1 MTFSPPQVAFLF
13 QDALVSHIA
22 TAIEQ
27 LLSNANATHHIPT
40 ARVAPTAIA
49 YAGQDGRGGTQ
60 GGGGGGKRGGG
71 GGGPAG
77 GPRPPAYGCRPPGP
91 HGSGQWGP
99 GPGGGPPGAAYATP
113 PVPL

>member
-60 GGGGGGKRGGG
+60 GGGGGGKRGRGGASGDEGDEREGEGGRRGSGAGVSGEMVGNTGG
-71 GGGPAG
+71 GFAV
-77 GPRPPAYGCRPPGP
+77 RWDWRVRC
-91 HGSGQWGP
+91 
-99 GPGGGPPGAAYATP
+99 
-113 PVPL
+113 

>member
-60 GGGGGGKRGGG
+60 GGGGGGKRGRGG
-71 GGGPAG
+71 A
-77 GPRPPAYGCRPPGP
+77 
-91 HGSGQWGP
+91 SGDEGDEREGEVSQQQR
-99 GPGGGPPGAAYATP
+99 
-113 PVPL
+113 